1 MSEKESV
8 NEQPQDEN
16 KLIAQRREKLQAMR
30 VAGNAFPND
39 FRRDTLAAELHR
51 KYGESSA
58 EQLDPLQM
66 RVKLAGR
73 MMAKRVMGKASFTSL
88 QDMSGRIQLFVQR
101 DSLAENF
108 YNEQFKKW
116 DVGDIIGAEGVVFK
130 TQTGELSVKV
140 DNIRLLTKSLRPLP

>member
-88 QDMSGRIQLFVQR
+88 QDMSAAFSYLCSATVWLKIFTTNNLKNGMWATSSALKAWC
-101 DSLAENF
+101 L
-108 YNEQFKKW
+108 K
-116 DVGDIIGAEGVVFK
+116 
-130 TQTGELSVKV
+130 
-140 DNIRLLTKSLRPLP
+140 LRPVSYP